1 MAGWA
6 RPVRMVANS
15 SLATATAFSIFSSA
29 PKRISSIT
37 VAPVGPL
44 PAGRL
49 WPAWHARRVWPACLP
64 GPVPAG
70 PAGRRASALYVLSAR
85 RYPSPPRQG
94 QQQTSRLA
102 PRGPAE
108 AGQRSRGS
116 AGLAHLE
123 PGERA
128 HGHSLLGQD
137 LLDGLLRV
145 LDEGLLGEHD
155 VLEEGTQPTLDDLAD
170 RLLGLAFLAGHLLR
184 DAPLVLDHVAGHLVA
199 SDILRPHRGNLLRDI
214 LARLLGR
221 HVQLYE
227 HPQGRRQGAVGPVQV
242 AGYIAALEQGVPAE
256 FQLLLERGAR
266 LLDEL
271 LGRRAGPNL
280 DPEQCQPVGRPV
292 RQRGVRDIGRHLL
305 EQFGLGHEVGLA
317 VELDK
322 DPGAGT
328 VQLRGDEP
336 VGRDAAG
343 PLPDVLGALHAKD
356 LDGGVEVPAGLL
368 KRLLAVEHPSGCR
381 IT

>member
-37 VAPVGPL
+37 FAPVGPL
-44 PAGRL
+44 PAGHV
-49 WPAWHARRVWPACLP
+49 WPALACLACLACLP
-64 GPVPAG
+64 GPVLAG

-94 QQQTSRLA
+94 QQQASRPP

-108 AGQRSRGS
+108 AGRRRVEAS

-123 PGERA
+123 PGERT
-128 HGHSLLGQD
+128 HGDSVLGQN

-145 LDEGLLGEHD
+145 LVECLLGEHD
-155 VLEEGTQPTLDDLAD
+155 VLEECTQPALDDLAD

-184 DAPLVLDHVAGHLVA
+184 DAPLVLDHVGGHLVA
-199 SDILRPHRGNLLRDI
+199 GDILRPHRRNLLGDI

-221 HVQLYE
+221 HVQLDE
-227 HPQGRRQGAVGPVQV
+227 HSQGRWQGTVGPVQV
-242 AGYIAALEQGVPAE
+242 AGHIAALEQGIPAE
-256 FQLLLERGAR
+256 LQLLLERGSR

-271 LGRRAGPNL
+271 LGRRAG
-280 DPEQCQPVGRPV
+280 
-292 RQRGVRDIGRHLL
+292 
-305 EQFGLGHEVGLA
+305 
-317 VELDK
+317 
-322 DPGAGT
+322 
-328 VQLRGDEP
+328 
-336 VGRDAAG
+336 
-343 PLPDVLGALHAKD
+343 
-356 LDGGVEVPAGLL
+356 
-368 KRLLAVEHPSGCR
+368 
-381 IT
+381 